1 MVFRAEKILD
11 INDFKLND
19 NLQNNLKFMESE
31 YGNKF
36 ILENNKIKIKVSFM
50 LTNPKYNPDLKFY
63 SLTYNEKRYSSM
75 YPISIQFINKK
86 SLKLDNTCYIANLHK
101 TDKYSGSDILNTIL
115 PFLKNINVKTV
126 YLEDYAHLN
135 CTNGKGTGG
144 AIDLSFYKLIEK
156 GMTYYQK
163 FGFTLDLDNNKFN
176 FKDPNKTI
184 TLLLDLL
191 KKITVSTIIKVY
203 EKILDMLKN
212 IIDRK
217 DYSSVTIYIYPN
229 EPYELAANNNESKIE
244 SLFQEILLLL
254 DNLNK
259 SNKKY
264 LYQALIDFMN
274 EDCNIYYIFEDLMFN
289 NMFYGIKYHHKS
301 IFLKHMYIFDY
312 LRLAKSGIYK
322 LTF

>member
-1 MVFRAEKILD
+1 MIHILD
-11 INDFKLND
+11 VNDIKLKN
-19 NLQNNLKFMESE
+19 NLQDNLKFIGAK

-36 ILENNKIKIKVSFM
+36 ILKNNQIKLKISFI
-50 LTNPKYNPDLKFY
+50 LTHPKYNPDLKFY

-75 YPISIQFINKK
+75 YPINIQFINKK
-86 SLKLDNTCYIANLHK
+86 SLKLDDTCYIANLHK
-101 TDKYSGSDILNTIL
+101 TDKYTGSDILNTIL
-115 PFLKNINVKTV
+115 LFLKNINAKTV

-135 CTNGKGTGG
+135 CTNSNGSVS

-156 GMTYYQK
+156 GTTFYQK
-163 FGFTLDLDNNKFN
+163 FGFILDLDDNKFN

-184 TLLLDLL
+184 TLLLNLF
-191 KKITVSTIIKVY
+191 KKITVSTIIQIY
-203 EKILDMLKN
+203 EKILNMLKN
-212 IIDRK
+212 IIDKK
-217 DYSSVTIYIYPN
+217 DYNGVTIYMYPDV
-229 EPYELAANNNESKIE
+229 PYELIKNKNESKVE
-244 SLFQEILLLL
+244 SLFQEIVLLL

-289 NMFYGIKYHHKS
+289 NMFYGIKYNRKS